1 MKLKIF
7 LLILGLI
14 LLAVLIITARP
25 TELDNSA
32 WVLVELNGKPIETF
46 LREPYFGQNFE
57 PFEDFHITL
66 RFSKNKIIGTNA
78 CNDYE
83 GYYFTLWR
91 YLFKSKVF
99 INLVS
104 CAFPKEIL
112 KQSDDYN
119 QALGHAIRYQIK
131 GDQLK
136 LLGLDKHVLAV
147 FNIQTQELAGSQWNV
162 VYFIDSRQIYVYP
175 FTVNIKKK
183 VTPAVGTTISLRF
196 IEDQLL
202 GNVGCNDYFGWYKS
216 DGSIQITKIDLGDMA
231 CPGPAGLM
239 YQEAGYFEAL
249 RTVTGYRV
257 DGDYLELLTA
267 EGETAIYLRIA
278 P

>member
-25 TELDNSA
+25 KELDNSA

-57 PFEDFHITL
+57 PFEDFYIIL

-104 CAFPKEIL
+104 CAFPKEIN
-112 KQSDDYN
+112 KQSDDYM
-119 QALGHAIRYQIK
+119 QALGHASRYQIK

-147 FNIQTQELAGSQWNV
+147 FNIQTQELAGTEWNV
-162 VYFIDSRQIYVYP
+162 ILFSQNGQYKSNSFAGKPI
-175 FTVNIKKK
+175 T
-183 VTPAVGTTISLRF
+183 LRF
-196 IEDQLL
+196 SPDGKLS
-202 GNVGCNDYFGWYKS
+202 GDAGCNGYFGNYEVEN
-216 DGSIQITKIDLGDMA
+216 GSIQITERGNS
-231 CPGPAGLM
+231 LM
-239 YQEAGYFEAL
+239 GCESAELMDQEAQYFRAL
-249 RTVTGYRV
+249 KTVTKYWIEANS
-257 DGDYLELLTA
+257 LELRTA
-267 EGETAIYLRIA
+267 EGETAIYLRKA